1 MSMPIDIP
9 RRNKKTPSPP
19 PNPRN
24 LPEGLHSLRHHITI
38 PNTPIYRFSE
48 WMNSPSREETTTSSA
63 TTSNPQQPPQSLKT
77 PRRKSS
83 TPAYKWNHFNILEE
97 LTEMEKHGPIKTT
110 EETGK
115 KTEVEGAE
123 EQTTAEEVEQDNTKV
138 KGEEGKVARV
148 SNQMD

>member
-1 MSMPIDIP
+1 
-9 RRNKKTPSPP
+9 
-19 PNPRN
+19 
-24 LPEGLHSLRHHITI
+24 
-38 PNTPIYRFSE
+38 
-48 WMNSPSREETTTSSA
+48 
-63 TTSNPQQPPQSLKT
+63 
-77 PRRKSS
+77 
-83 TPAYKWNHFNILEE
+83 
-97 LTEMEKHGPIKTT
+97 MEKHGPIKTT